1 MTRINIMDL
10 PKKYQDQAEKKM
22 QLKISQN
29 KYRNTKVEINGIKF
43 DSIKEGERYHELY
56 LLQKAGEISDLRLQE
71 EFVLQNAY
79 RSPENGEKKR
89 AIKYL
94 ADFTYEVNGER
105 IIEDAKGVKTPVYQI
120 KKKMMESAGNTIR
133 EV

>member
-1 MTRINIMDL
+1 MTRINITDL
-10 PKKYQDQAEKKM
+10 PKKYQKQAEKQITK
-22 QLKISQN
+22 N
-29 KYRNTKVEINGIKF
+29 KYHNTKVEINGIKF

-71 EFVLQNAY
+71 EFILQNAY
-79 RSPENGEKKR
+79 RSPETGEKKR

-105 IIEDAKGVKTPVYQI
+105 IIEDAKGVKTPVYLL

>member
-1 MTRINIMDL
+1 M
-10 PKKYQDQAEKKM
+10 KV
-22 QLKISQN
+22 SQN

-94 ADFTYEVNGER
+94 ADFTYVVDGER

>member
-1 MTRINIMDL
+1 M
-10 PKKYQDQAEKKM
+10 
-22 QLKISQN
+22 KISQN
-29 KYRNTKVEINGIKF
+29 KYRNTKVIINGIKF

>member
-1 MTRINIMDL
+1 MTRINITDL
-10 PKKYQDQAEKKM
+10 PTKYQKQAEKQITK
-22 QLKISQN
+22 N
-29 KYRNTKVEINGIKF
+29 KYHNTKVEINGIKF

-105 IIEDAKGVKTPVYQI
+105 IIEDAKGVKTPVYQL

>member
-1 MTRINIMDL
+1 MTRINIADL
-10 PKKYQDQAEKKM
+10 PKKYQKQAEKQIPK
-22 QLKISQN
+22 N
-29 KYRNTKVEINGIKF
+29 KYHNTKVEINGIKF

-79 RSPENGEKKR
+79 RSPETGEKIR

-105 IIEDAKGVKTPVYQI
+105 IIEDAKGMKTPVYQI